1 MNIHLFLDNHPAIKN
16 IARWIFRYA
25 SGSQYLL
32 LQVTGHI
39 PSHIIRSAVY
49 RIFGLKLGNKSYIYG
64 RSEIRAPNHIRIGQN
79 TIIGHSA
86 ILDGRG
92 GLDIGNNVN
101 LSSGVWIWT
110 VEHVVNDSNFCSVT
124 EGVVIEDYAWLS
136 CRTVILPGVRI
147 GYGAVVCAGAVVTKN
162 VEPYSIVAGVPARII
177 GERTKN
183 LKYSLGEP
191 TPFI

>member
-1 MNIHLFLDNHPAIKN
+1 MNLHLFLDKHSTAKK
-16 IARWIFRYA
+16 IAHWGFLYA
-25 SGSQYLL
+25 SGIQYLI

-39 PSHIIRSAVY
+39 PSHIIRQTIY
-49 RIFGLKLGNKSYIYG
+49 RFFGLTIGKNSFIYG
-64 RSEIRAPNHIRIGQN
+64 RSELRSPHMIRIGQN
-79 TIIGHSA
+79 TIIGHNA

-92 GLDIGNNVN
+92 GLEIGNNVN
-101 LSSGVWIWT
+101 FSSGVWIWT
-110 VEHVVNDSNFCSVT
+110 VEHVVNDSSFCSVS

-162 VEPYSIVAGVPARII
+162 VEPYAIVAGVPAKNI
-177 GERTKN
+177 GERTKYLDYN
-183 LKYSLGEP
+183 LGNP